1 MSMDQ
6 WNKQARKVLK
16 GASQSNDFFGT
27 SVFTDKKFPIKIPL
41 EYAQLIDK
49 DNPNDPLLRQVLPQA
64 SSKSN
69 DYELSPLSDEDNS
82 PVDGLIHKYDNRVL
96 LIASQVCVIHCQ
108 YCFRQ
113 NFDYRQH
120 DAISNWPAIER
131 YINNNPKI
139 NEVILSGGDPLSLS
153 DDKLAG
159 LVNAIGKIK
168 HIDTLRIH
176 TRSAVVVPSRITEK
190 LAQLLNSTRLQVVVV
205 FHVNHAQELSSDFI
219 QQVKHLKKLTLISQS
234 VLLKGVNDNLDCLQ
248 QLSMELFKLGILPY
262 YLHLLDKV
270 IGAENYFVADEQAL
284 KLHQQLKSSLSGYL
298 VPKLVRDENKSS
310 KTWLF

>member
-64 SSKSN
+64 SSKSS

-96 LIASQVCVIHCQ
+96 LIASQVCAIHCQ

-176 TRSAVVVPSRITEK
+176 TRNAVVVPSRITEK

-219 QQVKHLKKLTLISQS
+219 QQVKYLKKITLISQS

-248 QLSMELFKLGILPY
+248 QLSMALFKLGILPY

-270 IGAENYFVADEQAL
+270 VGAENYFVEDEKAL